1 MTEKSP
7 KSFKE
12 RFPKLLGTTAFVL
25 IFLFIL
31 GVNIIPEFSEELFG
45 EKGLP
50 QIFNILTPEMAR
62 WGFFLGVLGIVAL
75 IVLLPIVVIVTLP
88 LFDKKWYDFILGLL
102 FLLVIVAFF
111 LQMNFIYR
119 CADILSSYYHIN
131 DLSYFVY
138 FGAFLFFT
146 LVGAL
151 VGPVLGLIK
160 IIKKKF
166 HLYRRHN
173 DQEERGEDDS

>member
-1 MTEKSP
+1 MCEKPP
-7 KSFKE
+7 KSLKE
-12 RFPKLLGTTAFVL
+12 RFPKILGTAAFVL

-45 EKGLP
+45 NKGLP
-50 QIFNILTPEMAR
+50 QIFKIPTPEIAR
-62 WGFFLGVLGIVAL
+62 WGFILGVLGIIAL

-88 LFDKKWYDFILGLL
+88 LFDEKWYDLILGLL

-119 CADILSSYYHIN
+119 CADVLSGYYHIN
-131 DLSYFVY
+131 NLSYFVY

-146 LVGAL
+146 LAGAL

-166 HLYRRHN
+166 HLHKRYN